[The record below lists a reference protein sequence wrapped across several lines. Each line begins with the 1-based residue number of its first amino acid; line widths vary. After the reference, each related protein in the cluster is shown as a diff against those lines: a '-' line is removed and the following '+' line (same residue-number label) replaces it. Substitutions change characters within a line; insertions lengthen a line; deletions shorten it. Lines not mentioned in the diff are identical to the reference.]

1 MVFQQWFHVWELLLS
16 LSLSLSNLT
25 VFFNFA
31 DAAAAAG
38 C

>member
-1 MVFQQWFHVWELLLS
+1 MVFQQGFHVWELL

-31 DAAAAAG
+31 DAAAAG
-38 C
+38 